1 MNIALTFKNF
11 EPSDHLRSYA
21 THRFDKLRRFLPK
34 SENVEMTA
42 FLTVDKFR
50 HKADVQFSGDY
61 ISISAQEQSSDMYAT
76 VDMVLDKLE
85 TQLKRHAERQKAK
98 KRRSGGGGEPDFSF
112 DAVPPAAEEDGSP
125 NMITAVLVEP
135 KPLFLP
141 EAVLQFEQRRDEVV
155 FVFLNAEDSRINIL
169 YRRKNGALGL
179 IDPGV

>member
-21 THRFDKLRRFLPK
+21 TRRFDKLRRFLPK
-34 SENVEMTA
+34 SENIEMTA
-42 FLTVDKFR
+42 VLTVDKFR

-61 ISISAQEQSSDMYAT
+61 VSISAQEQSSDMYAT

-98 KRRSGGGGEPDFSF
+98 KRRSGGAERDFVPDGAPSS
-112 DAVPPAAEEDGSP
+112 EENSKPDL
-125 NMITAVLVEP
+125 ITAELVEP

-141 EAVLQFEQRRDEVV
+141 EALLQFEQRRDEVV
-155 FVFLNAEDSRINIL
+155 FVFLNAENSRINIL
-169 YRRKNGALGL
+169 YRRKNGAVGL
-179 IDPGV
+179 IDPRV

>member
-21 THRFDKLRRFLPK
+21 TRRFDKLRRFLPK

-42 FLTVDKFR
+42 VLTVDKFR

-98 KRRSGGGGEPDFSF
+98 KRRSGGGAEPDFSLE
-112 DAVPPAAEEDGSP
+112 PASLAEEDR
-125 NMITAVLVEP
+125 NQNLITAELVEP

-155 FVFLNAEDSRINIL
+155 FVFLNAESSRINIL

>member
-11 EPSDHLRSYA
+11 EPSDHLRAYA
-21 THRFDKLRRFLPK
+21 TRRFDKLRRFLPK
-34 SENVEMTA
+34 SENVEMTVV
-42 FLTVDKFR
+42 LTVDKFR
-50 HKADVQFSGDY
+50 HKVDVQFSGDY

-98 KRRSGGGGEPDFSF
+98 KRRSGGGERDFPLA
-112 DAVPPAAEEDGSP
+112 DAPADEDAPQAP
-125 NMITAVLVEP
+125 NLITAELVEP

-141 EAVLQFEQRRDEVV
+141 EAVLQFEQRRDDAV

-169 YRRKNGALGL
+169 YRRKNGDLGL
-179 IDPGV
+179 IDPGR